1 MFHGWAHNIK
11 QNTFNCI
18 PQSYVISETVIMNV
32 LRGDVARLQRCTA
45 AVTGG
50 NAEVSKQPNFLTNDH
65 VATLSGRVNHIP

>member
-1 MFHGWAHNIK
+1 MGGLIITIK

-50 NAEVSKQPNFLTNDH
+50 NAEVSK
-65 VATLSGRVNHIP
+65 

>member
-1 MFHGWAHNIK
+1 
-11 QNTFNCI
+11 
-18 PQSYVISETVIMNV
+18 MNV

-65 VATLSGRVNHIP
+65 VATSANGQSYSLIQ

>member
-1 MFHGWAHNIK
+1 
-11 QNTFNCI
+11 
-18 PQSYVISETVIMNV
+18 MNV

-65 VATLSGRVNHIP
+65 VATSANKVNHIP

>member
-1 MFHGWAHNIK
+1 
-11 QNTFNCI
+11 
-18 PQSYVISETVIMNV
+18 MNV

-65 VATLSGRVNHIP
+65 GVKWKGQSYSLIQ